1 MPEYY
6 WQTDKIRLRAVEP
19 GDAAFLHQWTR
30 DTDTARLLYHVPV
43 PESLESV
50 KQWVQQM
57 ATRHSDNDEFC
68 WVIESLQ
75 GEFAGTISTH
85 HAERRNGNFKYGIG
99 ILEAHRRKGYA
110 IQAIELV
117 LRYYFS
123 ELRYRKALADVYSF
137 NEPSIR
143 LHERAG
149 FTLEGR
155 LRDMIYTEGRFHDLL
170 IFGML
175 AEEFDGRNVR

>member
-1 MPEYY
+1 
-6 WQTDKIRLRAVEP
+6 LRAVEP
-19 GDAAFLHQWTR
+19 GDAEFFHQWNQ
-30 DTDTARLLYHVPV
+30 DTNTARLLYWVPF
-43 PESLESV
+43 PESLEAA
-50 KQWVQQM
+50 KQWAQQN
-57 ATRHSDNDEFC
+57 ATRHSDNDEFF
-68 WVIESLQ
+68 WVIETLQ

-85 HAERRNGNFKYGIG
+85 YANRRNGNFKYGIG

-117 LRYYFS
+117 LRYYFK
-123 ELRYRKALADVYSF
+123 ELRYRKALAEVYSF
-137 NEPSIR
+137 NEPSIQ

-170 IFGML
+170 VFGIL
-175 AEEFDGRNVR
+175 AEEFAGGNIR